1 MWSRPIWVRTKAREF
16 HLLEVENISVYYD
29 DIQVIFDLSL
39 NVGKGEIVTLIG
51 SNGAGKTT
59 TVNAISGVMRPKSGD
74 IRYNGASILRI
85 PTHQLVE
92 MGLVQVPAE
101 RMLYP
106 RLTVWENLKMGA
118 YSKSSRTGQVQR
130 MGWVFELFPRLKERQ
145 SQKVG
150 TMSGG
155 EQQMLAIGRGLM
167 SAPKL
172 LILDEPSMGL
182 APLLVADLFSVIQEI
197 NRNQVSILLIEQNA
211 VQALQC
217 SHRGYVLEHGQLAFH
232 GDAHDLLKNEN
243 IKSAYLGI

>member
-1 MWSRPIWVRTKAREF
+1 M
-16 HLLEVENISVYYD
+16 LEVENISVYYD

-101 RMLYP
+101 RLLYP
-106 RLTVWENLKMGA
+106 RLTVRENLKMGA

>member
-1 MWSRPIWVRTKAREF
+1 M
-16 HLLEVENISVYYD
+16 LEVENISVFYG

-39 NVGKGEIVTLIG
+39 NVDEGEIVTLIG

-59 TVNAISGVMRPKSGD
+59 TVNTISGILRPRTGD
-74 IRYNGASILRI
+74 IRYQGTSTLDTPA
-85 PTHQLVE
+85 HKLVE
-92 MGLVQVPAE
+92 SGLVQVPAE

-106 RLTVWENLKMGA
+106 RLSVRENLKMGA
-118 YSKSSRTGQVQR
+118 FAKSSRGEQGKR
-130 MGWVFELFPRLKERQ
+130 IDWVFELFPRLRERQ
-145 SQKVG
+145 TQQVS

-182 APLLVADLFSVIQEI
+182 APLLVADMFKVIREI
-197 NRNQVSILLIEQNA
+197 NRNKVSILLIEQNA

-217 SHRGYVLEHGQLAFH
+217 SHRGYVLEHGHGVFH
-232 GDAHDLLKNEN
+232 GGSKDLLNNDK

>member
-1 MWSRPIWVRTKAREF
+1 M
-16 HLLEVENISVYYD
+16 LEVDNISVYYGD
-29 DIQVIFDLSL
+29 VQVIFDLSL
-39 NVGKGEIVTLIG
+39 DVGKGEIVTLIG

-59 TVNAISGVMRPKSGD
+59 TVNAISGVLRPKSGD
-74 IRYNGASILRI
+74 IRYNGVSILRT
-85 PTHQLVE
+85 PAHQLVE

-106 RLTVWENLKMGA
+106 RLTTRENLKMGA

-145 SQKVG
+145 SQQVS

-172 LILDEPSMGL
+172 LVLDEPSMGL
-182 APLLVADLFSVIQEI
+182 APLLVADMFSVIQEI

-211 VQALQC
+211 ILALQC
-217 SHRGYVLEHGQLAFH
+217 SHRGYVLEHGQRAFH
-232 GDAHDLLKNEN
+232 GDAHDLLNNEN

>member
-1 MWSRPIWVRTKAREF
+1 M
-16 HLLEVENISVYYD
+16 LEVENISVYYD

-118 YSKSSRTGQVQR
+118 WTTFWSLEMESGSRFC
-130 MGWVFELFPRLKERQ
+130 WW
-145 SQKVG
+145 
-150 TMSGG
+150 
-155 EQQMLAIGRGLM
+155 
-167 SAPKL
+167 
-172 LILDEPSMGL
+172 SM
-182 APLLVADLFSVIQEI
+182 
-197 NRNQVSILLIEQNA
+197 
-211 VQALQC
+211 
-217 SHRGYVLEHGQLAFH
+217 
-232 GDAHDLLKNEN
+232 
-243 IKSAYLGI
+243 

>member
-1 MWSRPIWVRTKAREF
+1 
-16 HLLEVENISVYYD
+16 LLEVENISVYYD

-59 TVNAISGVMRPKSGD
+59 TVNAISGVLRPKSGD

-85 PTHQLVE
+85 PTYQLVE

-118 YSKSSRTGQVQR
+118 YSKSSRTEQVQR
-130 MGWVFELFPRLKERQ
+130 MGWVCELFPRLKERQ

-167 SAPKL
+167 SQPKL

-232 GDAHDLLKNEN
+232 GDAHDLLNNEN

>member
-1 MWSRPIWVRTKAREF
+1 
-16 HLLEVENISVYYD
+16 LLEVDNISVYYD

-59 TVNAISGVMRPKSGD
+59 TVNAISGVLRPKSGD

-118 YSKSSRTGQVQR
+118 YSKSSRKGQVQR
-130 MGWVFELFPRLKERQ
+130 MGWVCELFPQLKERQ

-167 SAPKL
+167 SQPKL

-232 GDAHDLLKNEN
+232 GDAHDLLNNEN

>member
-1 MWSRPIWVRTKAREF
+1 M
-16 HLLEVENISVYYD
+16 LEVDNISVYYGD
-29 DIQVIFDLSL
+29 VQVIFDLSL
-39 NVGKGEIVTLIG
+39 DVGKGEIVTLIG

-59 TVNAISGVMRPKSGD
+59 TVNAISGVLRPKSGD
-74 IRYNGASILRI
+74 IRYNGASILR
-85 PTHQLVE
+85 TSAHQLVE

-106 RLTVWENLKMGA
+106 RLTVRENLKMGA
-118 YSKSSRTGQVQR
+118 YSKSSRTEQVQR

-145 SQKVG
+145 SQKVS

-155 EQQMLAIGRGLM
+155 EQQILAIGRGLM
-167 SAPKL
+167 SQPKL

-232 GDAHDLLKNEN
+232 GDAHDLLNNEN

>member
-1 MWSRPIWVRTKAREF
+1 M
-16 HLLEVENISVYYD
+16 LEVDNISVYYGD
-29 DIQVIFDLSL
+29 VQVIFDLSL

-59 TVNAISGVMRPKSGD
+59 TVNAISGVLRPKSGD

-106 RLTVWENLKMGA
+106 RLTVRENLKMGA
-118 YSKSSRTGQVQR
+118 YSKSSRAEQGQR

-145 SQKVG
+145 SQRVS

-182 APLLVADLFSVIQEI
+182 APLLVADLFSVIQKI

-211 VQALQC
+211 IQALQC
-217 SHRGYVLEHGQLAFH
+217 SHRGYVLEHGHLAFH
-232 GDAHDLLKNEN
+232 GDAHNLLNNEN

>member
-1 MWSRPIWVRTKAREF
+1 M
-16 HLLEVENISVYYD
+16 LEVDNISVYYD
-29 DIQVIFDLSL
+29 DVQVIFDLSL

-59 TVNAISGVMRPKSGD
+59 TVNAISGVLRPKSGD
-74 IRYNGASILRI
+74 IRYNGASILCI

-106 RLTVWENLKMGA
+106 RMTVRENLKMGA
-118 YSKSSRTGQVQR
+118 YSKSSRTEQVQR

-145 SQKVG
+145 SQRVS

-155 EQQMLAIGRGLM
+155 EQQMLTIGRGLM

-211 VQALQC
+211 IQALQC
-217 SHRGYVLEHGQLAFH
+217 SHRGYVLEHGHRAFH
-232 GDAHDLLKNEN
+232 GDAHDLLNNEN

>member
-1 MWSRPIWVRTKAREF
+1 M
-16 HLLEVENISVYYD
+16 LEVDNISVYYGD
-29 DIQVIFDLSL
+29 VQVIFDLSL
-39 NVGKGEIVTLIG
+39 DVGKGEIVTLIG

-59 TVNAISGVMRPKSGD
+59 TVNAISGVLRPKSGD
-74 IRYNGASILRI
+74 IRYNGASILR
-85 PTHQLVE
+85 TSAHQLVE

-106 RLTVWENLKMGA
+106 RLTTRENLKMGA

-145 SQKVG
+145 SQQVS

-167 SAPKL
+167 SQPKL

-211 VQALQC
+211 VEALQC

-232 GDAHDLLKNEN
+232 GDAHDLLNNEN